1 MERASALS
9 QEMLDVNDKT
19 LEVSGFP
26 LCKGGGDKSHPS
38 GEDGVGE
45 AQGTLLGTQR
55 RFLYSCRCVGGD
67 RCFSPLSP

>member
-9 QEMLDVNDKT
+9 QEILDVNDKT
-19 LEVSGFP
+19 LKVSGFP
-26 LCKGGGDKSHPS
+26 FCKGGGDKSHPS